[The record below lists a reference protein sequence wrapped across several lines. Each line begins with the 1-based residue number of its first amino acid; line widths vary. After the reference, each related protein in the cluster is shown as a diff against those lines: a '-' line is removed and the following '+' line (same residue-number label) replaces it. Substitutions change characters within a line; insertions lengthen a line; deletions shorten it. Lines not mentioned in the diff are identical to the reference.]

1 MRSSDFLSS
10 VPRRASFPSR
20 VGYRRRAL
28 VRFHRARARHAWTW
42 TGSSAALPNLRR
54 RRRISQVPG
63 EPHVCNPP
71 RSLTPVGPSRSG
83 QTTRVGAASALAY
96 GGRSQRLCF
105 RGSITQ
111 QLHSLCTLRSAG
123 RPTTTQHS
131 VPGGGHLS
139 RAAVETLQGSIERF
153 QFFIHSPLPG
163 LAWRTCRS
171 FSATTR
177 IIPISCAAPL
187 EPEPEP
193 RPQAGARS
201 SACRAAA
208 RRTYTRIGL
217 GLGLGLGLDGNR
229 IDSDQLR
236 LCDRHW
242 G

>member
-1 MRSSDFLSS
+1 MSWGLRVPCIFPSNSSVFRLAPSLHRVPLSWFPGFLGTMRSSDFLSS

-171 FSATTR
+171 
-177 IIPISCAAPL
+177 
-187 EPEPEP
+187 
-193 RPQAGARS
+193 
-201 SACRAAA
+201 
-208 RRTYTRIGL
+208 
-217 GLGLGLGLDGNR
+217 
-229 IDSDQLR
+229 LR
-236 LCDRHW
+236 
-242 G
+242 

>member
-1 MRSSDFLSS
+1 MRTST
-10 VPRRASFPSR
+10 
-20 VGYRRRAL
+20 
-28 VRFHRARARHAWTW
+28 ARIDLDPII
-42 TGSSAALPNLRR
+42 GGPPPNLRR

-139 RAAVETLQGSIERF
+139 RAAVVTLQGSIERF
-153 QFFIHSPLPG
+153 QFFIHPPLPG
-163 LAWRTCRS
+163 FAWRTCRS
-171 FSATTR
+171 LSVRTR
-177 IIPISCAAPL
+177 IIPITCASSSPSPGRRP
-187 EPEPEP
+187 EPEPERCSSHP
-193 RPQAGARS
+193 RRS
-201 SACRAAA
+201 HA
-208 RRTYTRIGL
+208 RR
-217 GLGLGLGLDGNR
+217 NR
-229 IDSDQLR
+229 SRARARARARQKR
-236 LCDRHW
+236 DRFRSVALM
-242 G
+242 